1 MGGVGMIKKVINF
14 CPKCGSTGPE
24 VETELGQY
32 NLSCRRCNFYCEIIV
47 FDEGDWNEDIII

>member
-1 MGGVGMIKKVINF
+1 MIKKVINF